1 MLALFISLLLAHI
14 LGDFILQPQKW
25 VKHKEKH
32 TYKSI
37 FLYLHIGVHLAC
49 TSLVLLTT
57 PIYLWLIIPIGITH
71 YLIDLAKLR
80 FRNKKNKVL
89 LFFIDQALHILV
101 LALLTLQY
109 NAPKLDWTVLDMEPI
124 LLLAT
129 FILLSTVVSAVLMRT
144 VLQNWDKDI
153 TKENK
158 KKSLKGAGNYIGVL
172 ERLFV
177 FTFVVLGH
185 WSAIGFLIAAKS
197 AFRFGDLSEAKNRK
211 LTEYMLIGTLLSFG
225 LALLFGILYL
235 QISKLY

>member
-1 MLALFISLLLAHI
+1 
-14 LGDFILQPQKW
+14 
-25 VKHKEKH
+25 
-32 TYKSI
+32 
-37 FLYLHIGVHLAC
+37 
-49 TSLVLLTT
+49 VLLTT

-109 NAPKLDWTVLDMEPI
+109 NALELDWTLLDIEPL

-129 FILLSTVVSAVLMRT
+129 FILLSTVVSAVIMRI